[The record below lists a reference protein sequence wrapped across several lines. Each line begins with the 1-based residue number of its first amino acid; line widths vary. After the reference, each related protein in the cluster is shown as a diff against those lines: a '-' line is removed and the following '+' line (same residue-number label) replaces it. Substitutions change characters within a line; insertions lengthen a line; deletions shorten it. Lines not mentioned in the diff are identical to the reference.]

1 MKNPAPY
8 IRTSLVALLNNT
20 ITYNSLPV
28 PCYEGGGEV
37 TPYQILIE
45 DTTDRTVRIR
55 DTFSYRFEQVIEV
68 VSEQQTNLRKH
79 VDAIGGEVMNKILPT
94 PMTKGISNNSDFQ
107 IASIEKI
114 GQRYLDEASGQETF
128 INRLILRY
136 EFLIVEK

>member
-8 IRTSLVALLNNT
+8 IRQSLIVLLNNT
-20 ITYNSLPV
+20 ITYNGSPV
-28 PCYEGGGEV
+28 PCYEGSGAV

-45 DTTDRTVRIR
+45 DTTDRPVRIR
-55 DTFSYRFEQVIEV
+55 DTFSYRFEQSIEV

-79 VDAIGGEVMNKILPT
+79 VDAIGGQVMNKILPT
-94 PMTKGISNNSDFQ
+94 PMTKGISGNSDFQ
-107 IASIEKI
+107 IVGIEKI
-114 GQRYLDEASGQETF
+114 GQRYIDEVSGQRTF